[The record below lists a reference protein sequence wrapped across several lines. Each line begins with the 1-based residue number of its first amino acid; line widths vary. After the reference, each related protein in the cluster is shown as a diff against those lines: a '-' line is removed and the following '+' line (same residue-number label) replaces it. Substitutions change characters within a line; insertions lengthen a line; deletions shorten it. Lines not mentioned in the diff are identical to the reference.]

1 MASRWPE
8 LIEGKDGKLDEQALL
23 SIILGLGLLFLQVW
37 AVIAQKQ
44 HFDVVSF
51 GEAAAMFTLSSP
63 SGLGLRSMMERR
75 FNGNSGGGDN
85 GNGS

>member
-23 SIILGLGLLFLQVW
+23 SIILGLGLLVLEVW
-37 AVIAQKQ
+37 AVTVQKQ

-51 GEAAAMFTLSSP
+51 GEAAAMFTLGAP
-63 SGLGLRSMMERR
+63 TGLGLRAMMERR
-75 FNGNSGGGDN
+75 FAQNGGDN